1 MKIFDEGI
9 NFDLIQNEEIKEDTI
24 REEIVTPILK
34 ALGYSTFTENKIIR
48 SKKLEHPY
56 IQFGTSPK
64 KIYIFPDYIVQVK
77 NKNAFIIDAKS
88 PKENILIGKNPEQA
102 YSYAIH
108 REVRVSKYIL
118 CNGIDIVVFD
128 IDQLKP
134 ILEMKI
140 CELEEKWDNL
150 YKILSPIAFLNPNIF
165 NYKPDLGIRLLK
177 WGIPSDMR
185 LHYID
190 AKILDVAK
198 INEEYYSF
206 SLGVFFEEE
215 CLATFDFNKCL
226 FNEFLNQVPIDKKS
240 NVKALLT
247 GQPFKYLTEREADS
261 FGVSFS
267 AVPSYKLEHGID
279 EVFMPFLVQEFY

>member
-1 MKIFDEGI
+1 MKIFDDGI
-9 NFDLIQNEEIKEDTI
+9 NFDLIQREEIKEDTI

-56 IQFGTSPK
+56 IQFGTIPK
-64 KIYIFPDYIVQVK
+64 NIYIFPDYIVQVK

-88 PKENILIGKNPEQA
+88 PRENILMGKNPEQA
-102 YSYAIH
+102 YSYAVH
-108 REVRVSKYIL
+108 REVKVSKYVL

-128 IDQLKP
+128 IDELEP
-134 ILEMKI
+134 ILKI
-140 CELEEKWDNL
+140 KVCELEEKWDCL
-150 YKILSPIAFLNPNIF
+150 YKILSPIAFINPNIL

-177 WGIPSDMR
+177 WGMPSDMR

-206 SLGVFFEEE
+206 SLGVFFEDE
-215 CLATFDFNKCL
+215 CLATFDFNKSL
-226 FNEFLNQVPIDKKS
+226 FNDFMNQVPDDKKYE
-240 NVKALLT
+240 VQARLT
-247 GQPFKYLTEREADS
+247 GQPFKYIAEKEADC
-261 FGVSFS
+261 FGVSFW
-267 AVPSYKLEHGID
+267 AVPGYQLEHGID
-279 EVFMPFLVQEFY
+279 EVFMPFLVQAFY